1 MARSMKTRIMRSKK
15 VSSTAPMISR
25 TVPLA
30 HPSCSQLAAV
40 SSSAASNACI
50 TPRKADGEHPT
61 CVSRCRRAKN
71 SLIVSSP
78 TPRLRPNV

>member
-1 MARSMKTRIMRSKK
+1 MDRSRQTSIIRSKN

-25 TVPLA
+25 TSPPA
-30 HPSCSQLAAV
+30 HPSCSQASAV
-40 SSSAASNACI
+40 SSSAASNVCI
-50 TPRKADGEHPT
+50 TWRKAEGEHPA

-78 TPRLRPNV
+78 TPRLSPKI